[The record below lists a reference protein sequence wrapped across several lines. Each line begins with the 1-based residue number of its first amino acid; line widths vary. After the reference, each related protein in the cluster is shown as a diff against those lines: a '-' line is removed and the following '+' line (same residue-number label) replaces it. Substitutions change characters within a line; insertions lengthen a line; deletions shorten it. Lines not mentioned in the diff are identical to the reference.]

1 MFGGD
6 LPDLERHE
14 ILPLGDHN
22 GCCIL
27 IADISECDREVSR
40 VGDHQRR
47 RRHSRHHAPP
57 RAVARQRTQ
66 PRLDDRIAFRL
77 LVFILD
83 FLARHPEFLAPVEP
97 RPEQIRD
104 GDDGHHQCDRYQ
116 LVFAILESCIS
127 FAAEEYMQNVTDDF
141 AREFRTGILRSDTY
155 TQAQFRNAFC
165 DELEVFVGAGCP
177 GLSIDLRHFDTFAEA
192 AALRTTVNSAGEI
205 KLSGGFRYE
214 PGPSQSKNVL
224 RVFYAWPVL
233 ANVLRKQMST
243 LKDNKT
249 LHFATAT
256 WQNEP
261 FDD

>member
-1 MFGGD
+1 MSDKQTKEAATAKKG
-6 LPDLERHE
+6 
-14 ILPLGDHN
+14 
-22 GCCIL
+22 
-27 IADISECDREVSR
+27 
-40 VGDHQRR
+40 RR
-47 RRHSRHHAPP
+47 RFLRSF
-57 RAVARQRTQ
+57 TK
-66 PRLDDRIAFRL
+66 DRKGATVVEFAL
-77 LVFILD
+77 LAMPFSL
-83 FLARHPEFLAPVEP
+83 
-97 RPEQIRD
+97 
-104 GDDGHHQCDRYQ
+104 

-141 AREFRTGILRSDTY
+141 AREFRTGVLRSDTY

>member
-1 MFGGD
+1 MTEQTSIASA
-6 LPDLERHE
+6 PER
-14 ILPLGDHN
+14 
-22 GCCIL
+22 
-27 IADISECDREVSR
+27 A
-40 VGDHQRR
+40 RR
-47 RRHSRHHAPP
+47 RGLLRH
-57 RAVARQRTQ
+57 
-66 PRLDDRIAFRL
+66 
-77 LVFILD
+77 FIKN
-83 FLARHPEFLAPVEP
+83 
-97 RPEQIRD
+97 RD
-104 GDDGHHQCDRYQ
+104 GATVVEFALLALPFSM

-141 AREFRTGILRSDTY
+141 AREFRTGILRMDTY
-155 TQAQFRNAFC
+155 SQSQFRDAFC